1 MNFEHLDFWVR
12 QQKMILFIFTL
23 LSAQVGCDDSIELKG
38 YRGGSVI
45 IIYKYD
51 YLKYSNHTKYFC
63 KMKEGDCKYI
73 VSQTEKKQD
82 LKGKFF
88 ALDEIQSGVYNV
100 LIRNL
105 SQEDGGTYK
114 CGVTNQND
122 SQLNVKLEVKNGLYY
137 GKSFSQTTYPGDTV
151 TFSCTYPKEQKD
163 HIKSVYRVASQYI
176 SAIIF
181 TYTDYEKGDRYVL
194 RVSKEDKVINMSI
207 NNMTVDDGGL
217 YLCGVFNKESSYV
230 SVFSEMQLQVI
241 APANIPPPGSL
252 AISITMGVGV
262 ALLLIAGFVLIFYKL
277 RSTKAKDAS
286 SPANREN
293 RVNREGANSTYYEEI
308 QDLQVTTLYSI
319 VQKPRTHHSSPN
331 PAGRSTTSPPNAAK
345 QDVYSLVQLSK
356 TEME

>member
-122 SQLNVKLEVKNGLYY
+122 SQLNVKLEVKN
-137 GKSFSQTTYPGDTV
+137 
-151 TFSCTYPKEQKD
+151 
-163 HIKSVYRVASQYI
+163 
-176 SAIIF
+176 
-181 TYTDYEKGDRYVL
+181 DYEKGDRYVL

-277 RSTKAKDAS
+277 RSTKAKADAS